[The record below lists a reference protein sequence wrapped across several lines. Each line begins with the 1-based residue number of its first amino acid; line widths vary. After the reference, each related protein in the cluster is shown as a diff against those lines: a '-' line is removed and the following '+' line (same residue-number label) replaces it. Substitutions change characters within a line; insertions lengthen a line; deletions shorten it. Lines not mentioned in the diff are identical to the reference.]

1 MYTKEKAIKMIAE
14 YIDNP
19 SYMDYNPRFRKD
31 DICAVLK
38 CFADHD
44 CDYVEYKTERYYLNL
59 NRGELEIDSDPFSTF
74 KMVPYSVPVPRK
86 KAGKPKNNI
95 QFRSLI

>member
-14 YIDNP
+14 YIDDP
-19 SYMDYNPRFRKD
+19 SYMDYNPHFRKD

-38 CFADHD
+38 CFADND

-59 NRGELEIDSDPFSTF
+59 NIGKLEIDSNPFSTF
-74 KMVPYSVPVPRK
+74 GTVLYSIPVPRK
-86 KAGKPKNNI
+86 KVGKPQNNI